1 MMQKIIVIEDTSILR
16 MRIIKLLQQNGYTDV
31 VGFSSAD
38 YIEKNPELYL
48 KDIDLI
54 ITDIGLPGIS
64 GIELARF
71 LSNHPNYCNIPIMFI
86 SSHNDTKTI
95 NEAIKAGAIDYI
107 LKPFDDKLFI
117 NKVGKTLSNIIL
129 NVNNQVNCDIDD
141 FKSAIAIEYER
152 ASRGKHPLSF
162 IKLKVNSDDIK
173 SFIAQI
179 KKRIRKIDMIYVL
192 DENIITILPLTG
204 ELGTG
209 VVFEKIFT
217 ELVDYNV
224 PVLQKDFITYTPDS
238 DKTIDDL
245 YEVLL

>member
-16 MRIIKLLQQNGYTDV
+16 MRITKLLQQNGYTDI

-38 YIEKNPELYL
+38 YIERNPELYL
-48 KDIDLI
+48 RDINLI

-71 LSNHPNYCNIPIMFI
+71 LSNHPNYCNIPIVFI
-86 SSHNDTKTI
+86 SAYRDSKTI

-107 LKPFDDKLFI
+107 LKPFDDELFI
-117 NKVGKTLSNIIL
+117 EKIKNTLSNASL
-129 NVNNQVNCDIDD
+129 SGNNQVNCDIDE

-173 SFIAQI
+173 SFISHI
-179 KKRIRKIDMIYVL
+179 KKRIRKIDMVYVF
-192 DENIITILPLTG
+192 DENIVTILPLTG
-204 ELGTG
+204 EVGAE

-245 YEVLL
+245 YEILL